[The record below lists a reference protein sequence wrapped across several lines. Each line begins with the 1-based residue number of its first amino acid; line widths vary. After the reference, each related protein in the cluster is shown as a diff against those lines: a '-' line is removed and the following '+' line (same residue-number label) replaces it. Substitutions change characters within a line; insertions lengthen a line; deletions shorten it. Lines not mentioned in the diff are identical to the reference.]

1 MIIVSDTSPLISL
14 MKASLLDVLQRLFD
28 TIIIPEAVFSELT
41 TNPDYQDEAEQIKA
55 APFITVVSVKE
66 HKAVDVL
73 RRATG
78 LDLGESE
85 AIVYADENSAD
96 VLLMDEAVGRRV
108 AKSMGLRILGSIGI
122 LLAAYDE
129 RILTAEDVDAA
140 VDTLKSANR
149 RISEELVT
157 YARAYVRKQ

>member
-1 MIIVSDTSPLISL
+1 

-96 VLLMDEAVGRRV
+96 VLLMDEAAGRRV

>member
-96 VLLMDEAVGRRV
+96 VLLMDEAAGRRV

-140 VDTLKSANR
+140 AYTLKSANR

>member
-1 MIIVSDTSPLISL
+1 M
-14 MKASLLDVLQRLFD
+14 
-28 TIIIPEAVFSELT
+28 IIIPKAVFSELT

>member
-96 VLLMDEAVGRRV
+96 VLLMDEAAGRRV
-108 AKSMGLRILGSIGI
+108 AKSMGLRIVGSSGI

>member
-1 MIIVSDTSPLISL
+1 MISVSDTSPLISL

-96 VLLMDEAVGRRV
+96 VLLMDEAAGRRV

>member
-96 VLLMDEAVGRRV
+96 VLLMDEAAGRRV

>member
-78 LDLGESE
+78 LDLGES
-85 AIVYADENSAD
+85 DRSR
-96 VLLMDEAVGRRV
+96 LKM
-108 AKSMGLRILGSIGI
+108 
-122 LLAAYDE
+122 
-129 RILTAEDVDAA
+129 LT
-140 VDTLKSANR
+140 
-149 RISEELVT
+149 
-157 YARAYVRKQ
+157 